1 MNRKQRKEA
10 KRMKIAYLKSIVKRP
25 DLCEGWDVTAP
36 DPILLLFLK
45 AYKNTV
51 QVDII
56 FKYFKIIGS
65 SALESEKEIFA
76 KQKRSFETA
85 FQTSRLH

>member
-1 MNRKQRKEA
+1 
-10 KRMKIAYLKSIVKRP
+10 MKIAYLKSIVKRP

-51 QVDII
+51 QVFYFNI
-56 FKYFKIIGS
+56 FLNLGS
-65 SALESEKEIFA
+65 SSLEL
-76 KQKRSFETA
+76 ETKIP
-85 FQTSRLH
+85 LK

>member
-1 MNRKQRKEA
+1 MKFLIIIENQNEDEVEETKKMNRKERKEA

-51 QVDII
+51 
-56 FKYFKIIGS
+56 
-65 SALESEKEIFA
+65 
-76 KQKRSFETA
+76 
-85 FQTSRLH
+85 

>member
-1 MNRKQRKEA
+1 MNRKERKEA

-51 QVDII
+51 
-56 FKYFKIIGS
+56 
-65 SALESEKEIFA
+65 
-76 KQKRSFETA
+76 
-85 FQTSRLH
+85 

>member
-1 MNRKQRKEA
+1 VNMNEDEIEEPQKLNRKQRKEA

-45 AYKNTV
+45 GYKNTV
-51 QVDII
+51 QVPVHW
-56 FKYFKIIGS
+56 S
-65 SALESEKEIFA
+65 
-76 KQKRSFETA
+76 
-85 FQTSRLH
+85 

>member
-1 MNRKQRKEA
+1 MNEDEIEEPQKLNRKQRKEA

-45 AYKNTV
+45 GYKNTV
-51 QVDII
+51 QVIT
-56 FKYFKIIGS
+56 
-65 SALESEKEIFA
+65 
-76 KQKRSFETA
+76 Q
-85 FQTSRLH
+85 

>member
-1 MNRKQRKEA
+1 LKFLIIIENQNEDEVEETKKMNRKERKEA

-51 QVDII
+51 
-56 FKYFKIIGS
+56 
-65 SALESEKEIFA
+65 
-76 KQKRSFETA
+76 
-85 FQTSRLH
+85 